1 MITSAVFVGVLF
13 KAGLDVVDR
22 DFVIAYVKNNWK
34 TNKLRN
40 IQLFFIIYST
50 LVTVFIDLNVAVVT
64 GTIMFFIAKKYMS
77 ITDAEEDFS
86 VVESEYLQE

>member
-1 MITSAVFVGVLF
+1 M
-13 KAGLDVVDR
+13 
-22 DFVIAYVKNNWK
+22 
-34 TNKLRN
+34 
-40 IQLFFIIYST
+40 
-50 LVTVFIDLNVAVVT
+50 TVFIDLNVAVVT